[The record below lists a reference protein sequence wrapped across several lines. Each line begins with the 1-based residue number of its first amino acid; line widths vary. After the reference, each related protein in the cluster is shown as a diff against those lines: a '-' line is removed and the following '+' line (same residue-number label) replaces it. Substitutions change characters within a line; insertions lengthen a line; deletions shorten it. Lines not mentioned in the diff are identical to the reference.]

1 MLKTMLKMMLPAS
14 LAITIVVAAS
24 CAQKGPAGIPGPPG
38 SQGPSGP
45 RGPLGEL
52 LSERAAAGLRLSP
65 VPIDISK
72 LTYTQAEQAGVG
84 SYLAN
89 IAFCTECHTADPTK
103 FMAGGVPFA
112 LDAVG
117 HVVWTRNLTPDP
129 KTGLG
134 RFTEDQFKTILRTGQ
149 DFSVPNAVEALEV
162 DSWPTYRWMTDEDI
176 SAIWAYLQLIP
187 PVVSTL
193 PPDDKGP
200 FKRAPVPFP
209 GHYDEGDVAR
219 PLPPDG
225 GVDPDNVLYGL
236 ALLPTAVPSKFGA
249 LDAEQQ
255 AQFGRGSYLVNAVAD
270 CNGCHTNPS
279 RDFKQGP
286 TYLKVNTA
294 AYLAGGAVWS
304 VQPFRQATTGF
315 VRTMAAN
322 LTGTSN
328 GFFHKTQISFPLF
341 EGLLATGLHVE
352 DPDPHPLAWP
362 MQWQHFRLMTL
373 ADLEAVY
380 TYMRYLDSPAADKLI
395 QSAARACTA
404 SSDCHGTNEKCL
416 LQAVDGGM
424 GGECVGRAC
433 AVDDDCDACQTCT
446 GNLCVAPTA
455 GSTCVTNG
463 GPGVQVE

>member
-1 MLKTMLKMMLPAS
+1 MLKMMFPAFLS
-14 LAITIVVAAS
+14 ITIVVAAA
-24 CAQKGPAGIPGPPG
+24 CGHEGPAGVAGPPG
-38 SQGPSGP
+38 PAGPSGP
-45 RGPLGEL
+45 QGPAGEA
-52 LSERAAAGLRLSP
+52 LSEQAAAGLRLSP
-65 VPIDISK
+65 VPIDISR
-72 LTYTQAEQAGVG
+72 LTSAQAEQVGTG

-117 HVVWTRNLTPDP
+117 HVVYTRNLTPDP

-149 DFSVPNAVEALEV
+149 DFSVPNGTEALEV
-162 DSWPTYRWMTDEDI
+162 DSWPTFRWMTDEDL

-187 PVVSTL
+187 PVVNTV

-209 GHYDEGDVAR
+209 GQYNEGDVSR

-225 GVDPDNVLYGL
+225 GVDPDNVLRGL
-236 ALLPTAVPSKFGA
+236 AILPTATPSQFGA

-255 AQFGRGSYLVNAVAD
+255 ALFGRGSYIVNSVAD

-279 RDFKQGP
+279 RDFKEGP
-286 TYLKVNTA
+286 TYLKVNTSV
-294 AYLAGGAVWS
+294 YLEGGAVWA
-304 VQPFRQATTGF
+304 VPPFRQANTGY
-315 VRTMAAN
+315 VRSMAAN
-322 LTGTSN
+322 LIGASN
-328 GFFHKTQISFPLF
+328 GFFHEAQISFPLF
-341 EGLLATGLHVE
+341 DNLLATGLHVD
-352 DPDPHPLAWP
+352 DPDPQPLAWP
-362 MQWQHFRLMTL
+362 MQWSHFRLMTL
-373 ADLEAVY
+373 TDLEAVF
-380 TYMRYLDSPAADKLI
+380 TYLRYLDSPPSDRVI
-395 QSAARACTA
+395 QSAARYCTA
-404 SSDCHGTNEKCL
+404 DSDCHGANETCL
-416 LQAVDGGM
+416 PGDADAGV
-424 GGECVGRAC
+424 GGECVGGAC

-446 GNLCVAPTA
+446 GNRCVAPAA